1 MTQPKRSEAA
11 QAADVLVFSLFAL
24 CAFAVY
30 ALAVLAQK
38 KTPEQESAERC
49 LDAGGLPVRTAEH
62 KIICLSRQTL
72 LLKEDTQ

>member
-24 CAFAVY
+24 CAFAAY

-38 KTPEQESAERC
+38 KTPEQESVERC
-49 LDAGGLPVRTAEH
+49 LDARGLPVRTAEH

-72 LLKEDTQ
+72 LLKEDVQ